1 MKKILILFLFV
12 LSCSKD
18 SESQTSE
25 TLSNIEDDPVA
36 ETLDYNNDPIYSK
49 VKPILLSSYWDA
61 FVLSAALYDVDLSY
75 LEDVKFVPQ
84 DLGGSTA
91 GIANGSC
98 LDNVLILVDETI
110 FRNLSTGEQLFL
122 MYHEL
127 GHDVFNA
134 SHDGGGLMAPNVR
147 SLDYDLFQ
155 TEVKDFFTGA
165 DFIQWTDEECEYI
178 RELVKDGN

>member
-25 TLSNIEDDPVA
+25 TLSNIEDDPIA

-75 LEDVKFVPQ
+75 LEDVTFVPQ

-98 LDNVLILVDETI
+98 
-110 FRNLSTGEQLFL
+110 
-122 MYHEL
+122 
-127 GHDVFNA
+127 
-134 SHDGGGLMAPNVR
+134 
-147 SLDYDLFQ
+147 
-155 TEVKDFFTGA
+155 
-165 DFIQWTDEECEYI
+165 
-178 RELVKDGN
+178 

>member
-1 MKKILILFLFV
+1 MKKILFFLIIFIN
-12 LSCSKD
+12 CSKEKVED
-18 SESQTSE
+18 SNQSESIS
-25 TLSNIEDDPVA
+25 PVEREPIA
-36 ETLDYNNDPIYSK
+36 IIPDYDNDSIYSTA
-49 VKPILLSSYWDA
+49 KPKILNSYWTA
-61 FVLSAALYDVDLSY
+61 FVKSAALYDVDLSNI
-75 LEDVKFVPQ
+75 EDVTFISE

-98 LDNVLILVDETI
+98 EEYVLISVDETL
-110 FRNLSTGEQLFL
+110 FRNLTRGEQIFL

-155 TEVKDFFTGA
+155 TEVKDFFTKV
-165 DFIQWTDEECEYI
+165 DFIEWTDEECDYI
-178 RELVKDGN
+178 RGLTDN

>member
-18 SESQTSE
+18 SESQTSD

-49 VKPILLSSYWDA
+49 VKPISLSSYWDA

-75 LEDVKFVPQ
+75 LEDVTFVPQ

-110 FRNLSTGEQLFL
+110 FRNLSTGEQIFL
-122 MYHEL
+122 ML
-127 GHDVFNA
+127 
-134 SHDGGGLMAPNVR
+134 
-147 SLDYDLFQ
+147 SLIHISEPTRPY
-155 TEVKDFFTGA
+155 
-165 DFIQWTDEECEYI
+165 
-178 RELVKDGN
+178 